1 MKRLH
6 LLAGSAML
14 SLGLFSGM
22 TATWLNYRSASEFD
36 GRYHSSGQLILA
48 DGRVL
53 RLEHSLLLR
62 DGRFYA
68 VTRQGDTVQKTS
80 GHVESGFLDHLRLRV
95 EKSELAELQQAAQLD
110 NELLFNL
117 LYGSDNDSVLNLQPH
132 GDCLLAE
139 ETRQLYCA
147 ERFAGEP

>member
-1 MKRLH
+1 MKRSH
-6 LLAGSAML
+6 LFAGSALL
-14 SLGLFSGM
+14 SLGLLAGM
-22 TATWLNYRSASEFD
+22 AATWLSYRSASEFD
-36 GRYHSSGQLILA
+36 GRYHSSGQLVLA
-48 DGRVL
+48 DGRSL

-62 DGRFYA
+62 DGHFYA

-80 GHVESGFLDHLRLRV
+80 GSVESGFLGHLRLRV

-117 LYGSDNDSVLNLQPH
+117 LYGSENDSLLNLQPH